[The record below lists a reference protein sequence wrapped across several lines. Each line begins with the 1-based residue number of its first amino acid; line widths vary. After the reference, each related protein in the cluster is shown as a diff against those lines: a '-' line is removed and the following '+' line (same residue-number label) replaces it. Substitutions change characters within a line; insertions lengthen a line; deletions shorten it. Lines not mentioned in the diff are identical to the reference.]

1 MRLIVKK
8 GNSQKLKS
16 RSVKRVK
23 IRKKIKGTAERPRL
37 SVFKSNKNISAQ
49 LIDDVI
55 GKTLV
60 SVSTRVD
67 IKDKTGKEAA
77 MEVGKLIATKAKDLK
92 IEKIVFDRSGYLFHG
107 RVKSVADGAREGGLN
122 F

>member
-1 MRLIVKK
+1 MRLVIKK
-8 GNSQKLKS
+8 SNSSKLKS

-23 IRKKIKGTAERPRL
+23 IRKKIKGSNERPRL

-49 LIDDVI
+49 LIDDVT
-55 GKTLV
+55 GKTLL
-60 SVSTRVD
+60 SVSTRTD
-67 IKDKTGKEAA
+67 IKDKSGKEAA
-77 MEVGKLIATKAKDLK
+77 FEVGKLIATKAKSKK

-107 RVKSVADGAREGGLN
+107 RVKAVADGAREGGLN

>member
-1 MRLIVKK
+1 MRLVIKK
-8 GNSQKLKS
+8 SNSSKLKS

-49 LIDDVI
+49 LIDDVD
-55 GKTLV
+55 GKTIV
-60 SVSTRVD
+60 SVSTRTD
-67 IKDKTGKEAA
+67 IKDKSGKEAA
-77 MEVGKLIATKAKDLK
+77 FEVGKLIASKAKSK
-92 IEKIVFDRSGYLFHG
+92 NIEKIVFDRSGYLFHG
-107 RVKSVADGAREGGLN
+107 RVKSVADGARDGGLN

>member
-1 MRLIVKK
+1 MRLMVKK
-8 GNSQKLKS
+8 GNSAKLKS

-23 IRKKIKGTAERPRL
+23 IRKKIKGTSERPRL

-49 LIDDVI
+49 LIDDVE
-55 GKTLV
+55 GKTIV
-60 SVSTRVD
+60 SVSTRTD
-67 IKDKTGKEAA
+67 IKEKSGKDAA
-77 MEVGKLIATKAKDLK
+77 FEVGKLIASKAKGK
-92 IEKIVFDRSGYLFHG
+92 NIEKVVFDRSGYLFHG

>member
-1 MRLIVKK
+1 MRLVIKK
-8 GNSQKLKS
+8 SNSAKLKS

-37 SVFKSNKNISAQ
+37 SVYKSLKNISVQ
-49 LIDDVI
+49 LIDDVL
-55 GKTLV
+55 GKTII
-60 SVSTRVD
+60 SVSTKTD
-67 IKDKTGKEAA
+67 IKDKSGKEAA
-77 MEVGKLIATKAKDLK
+77 FEIGKLLATKAKDKK

-107 RVKSVADGAREGGLN
+107 RVKAVADGARDGGLN

>member
-1 MRLIVKK
+1 MRLVIKK

-23 IRKKIKGTAERPRL
+23 IRKKIKGTSERPRL

-49 LIDDVI
+49 LIDDVT
-55 GKTLV
+55 GKTIV
-60 SVSTRVD
+60 SVSTRTDV
-67 IKDKTGKEAA
+67 KDKSGKEAA
-77 MEVGKLIATKAKDLK
+77 VEVGKLIASKAKAK
-92 IEKIVFDRSGYLFHG
+92 NIEKIVFDRSGYLFHG